1 MSSSLLRI
9 RRIEMFRCNVPLIK
23 SLLLLLVLPLFMLR
37 FAAFAQTDQT
47 PVDRDVPKI
56 QEEQREQTPVAPDHG
71 TDIKRDIQMPET
83 DSVPTFTGDTSFD
96 SVSTTFS
103 ADTLTA
109 EESVLVKKEFLFT
122 SLDMQ
127 VTALSFLMWLLMMC
141 WAAFS
146 S

>member
-1 MSSSLLRI
+1 
-9 RRIEMFRCNVPLIK
+9 MFRCSVSFIRF
-23 SLLLLLVLPLFMLR
+23 LLLVMYSLSMIPV
-37 FAAFAQTDQT
+37 AVFAQTDQT
-47 PVDRDVPKI
+47 PVDHDVPKI
-56 QEEQREQTPVAPDHG
+56 QEEQREQTLVVPDHG

-103 ADTLTA
+103 ADTLIT
-109 EESVLVKKEFLFT
+109 EEPVLTKKEFLFT

-127 VTALSFLMWLLMMC
+127 VTALSFLMWIVMMC